1 VDVRIKGVKQS
12 AYRIGYP
19 GDPVMT
25 RSEFLKTKEMK
36 KIRANIFACAALG
49 YAIAVGS
56 VIVNVI
62 QSRNFSVIID
72 AAFLIAM
79 SLLIHL
85 LQSRVGAILTGVYA
99 VINIGVM
106 YYMNGKPG
114 GIIVLA
120 VAIYAIIYTFK
131 FQKAWHEYKNSNG
144 NS

>member
-1 VDVRIKGVKQS
+1 
-12 AYRIGYP
+12 
-19 GDPVMT
+19 MT

-85 LQSRVGAILTGVYA
+85 LQSRVAAILTGVYA

>member
-1 VDVRIKGVKQS
+1 
-12 AYRIGYP
+12 
-19 GDPVMT
+19 MT

-62 QSRNFSVIID
+62 QSRNFSVILD
-72 AAFLIAM
+72 AVFLIAM

-85 LQSRVGAILTGVYA
+85 LQSRVAAILIGVYS

-131 FQKAWHEYKNSNG
+131 FQKAWNDHKNSNG

>member
-1 VDVRIKGVKQS
+1 
-12 AYRIGYP
+12 
-19 GDPVMT
+19 MT

-85 LQSRVGAILTGVYA
+85 LQSRVAAILTGVYA

-106 YYMNGKPG
+106 YSMNGKPG

-131 FQKAWHEYKNSNG
+131 FQKAWYEYKNSNG

>member
-1 VDVRIKGVKQS
+1 
-12 AYRIGYP
+12 
-19 GDPVMT
+19 MT

-62 QSRNFSVIID
+62 HSRNFSVILD
-72 AAFLIAM
+72 AVFLIAM

-85 LQSRVGAILTGVYA
+85 LQSRVAAILIGVYS

-131 FQKAWHEYKNSNG
+131 FQKAWHDHKNSNG

>member
-1 VDVRIKGVKQS
+1 
-12 AYRIGYP
+12 
-19 GDPVMT
+19 MT